1 MTYEEIINWLLDG
14 DISIQYQAKRD
25 LLVEK
30 SKKLENLREKIGK
43 EGGEKLFLIKRG
55 KTDYGEME
63 FILPNGFLLIIL

>member
-43 EGGEKLFLIKRG
+43 EGWGKAFLDKKGE
-55 KTDYGEME
+55 TDYGEME
-63 FILPNGFLLIIL
+63 FILTNRFLLIIL